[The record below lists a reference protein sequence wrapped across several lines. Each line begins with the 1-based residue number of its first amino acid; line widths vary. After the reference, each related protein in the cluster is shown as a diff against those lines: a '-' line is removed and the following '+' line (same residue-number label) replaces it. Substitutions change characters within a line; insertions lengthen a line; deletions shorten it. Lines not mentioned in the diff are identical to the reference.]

1 MADLGV
7 DVSCYPDYDPNGAL
21 VSGVVAL
28 CQRICRRITNTRG
41 AWSWAPNE
49 CTDVRKYLN
58 STTTAELQQSVK
70 RDIEREALREEAVA
84 TVNADVSV
92 SVFSTVG
99 QTITVHISGTLSTA
113 TSFSFVLA
121 ITQLTLTILQVE

>member
-1 MADLGV
+1 MVDLGV
-7 DVSCYPDYDPNGAL
+7 DVSCYPDYDPNGTL

-28 CQRICRRITNTRG
+28 CQRICRRITNVRG
-41 AWSWAPNE
+41 SWFWAPNE
-49 CTDVRKYLN
+49 CTDVRGYLN
-58 STTTAELQQSVK
+58 STTTSEVQQSIK

-92 SVFSTVG
+92 SVFSTIG
-99 QTITVHISGTLSTA
+99 QTVTVHISGTLSTA

-121 ITQLTLTILQVE
+121 ITQLTLTILQAE